1 LSSLEEVTWN
11 LDDLLAGEPTEDPQ
25 SAVTSLLEQA
35 DAAAVSF
42 AETYE
47 GKVADLDTDG
57 LRQAMEKLASISD
70 LAGRALNY
78 AHLRFA
84 ADTADPANGA
94 LLQMGSERATAIQTR
109 LIFFEL
115 EWAALD
121 DEQAE
126 AMLSGGGLDFCEHYL
141 RNERRYRD
149 HLLSEPEER
158 IITELSLT
166 GAGAWSRLFDEL
178 TSAIRVDLP
187 AASSSGG
194 GAAGQGSGGDSA
206 AAQGSAG
213 DSAAAQGSAGDS
225 AAVPGSAEPVS
236 LDIALSKL
244 ADPDREVRRTTAEAV
259 TESLQPGLRTRAYVF
274 NTLLQE
280 KSTKDRL
287 RGYPHWLATRN
298 LSNEASDESVQ
309 ALVEAVKGRYE
320 LARSW
325 YRTKAKLLGV
335 DQLAD
340 YDRMAAIATDD
351 RTIEWDEG
359 REIVQTAFDSLSP
372 RAGSVVSRFFD
383 ERWIDAPPGPDK
395 RGGAFSASTVPS
407 VHPYVMLNYT
417 DRRRDVLTLA
427 HELGHGL
434 HQTLAADR
442 GIFHQDTP
450 LTVAE
455 TASVFAEELVFGR
468 LLEAETDPASRL
480 GLLAEAV
487 EGQIAT
493 VFRQIAMN
501 QFEDRVHTARRSE
514 GELSVERFGELWYE
528 TQHELLG
535 DSVEITDGYR
545 SWWSYVPHFI
555 GSPGYVYAYSYGQ
568 LLALSVYRLYEER
581 GDEIVPG
588 YLDMLA
594 AGGSRSPEELG
605 RLVGVDLSDP
615 SFWDNGLDLV
625 AGQIE
630 AAQAAAEAVLA
641 DRA

>member
-1 LSSLEEVTWN
+1 VSALEQVRWE
-11 LDDLLAGEPTEDPQ
+11 LGDLLEGEPGDTPEERVTALLDEADKT
-25 SAVTSLLEQA
+25 SAK
-35 DAAAVSF
+35 F
-42 AETYE
+42 AESYE
-47 GKVADLDTDG
+47 GKVAELDGPG
-57 LRQAMEKLASISD
+57 LIVAMTKLADISD
-70 LAGRALNY
+70 RVGRALNY

-94 LLQMGSERATAIQTR
+94 LLQMGSERATAIQTK
-109 LIFFEL
+109 LLFFDL

-121 DEQAE
+121 DERAE
-126 AMLSGGGLDFCEHYL
+126 ELLATPGLEFCAHHL

-149 HLLSEPEER
+149 HLLSAPEER
-158 IITELSLT
+158 IATELSVT

-178 TSAIRVDLP
+178 TSAIRVDLD
-187 AASSSGG
+187 
-194 GAAGQGSGGDSA
+194 GAG
-206 AAQGSAG
+206 
-213 DSAAAQGSAGDS
+213 
-225 AAVPGSAEPVS
+225 EPVS
-236 LDIALSKL
+236 LDIALSRL
-244 ADPDREVRRTTAEAV
+244 HDPDREARRGTAEAI
-259 TESLQPGLRTRAYVF
+259 TAALEPGLRTRAYVF
-274 NTLLQE
+274 NTLLQD
-280 KSTKDRL
+280 KAIKDRL
-287 RGYPHWLATRN
+287 RSYPHWLATRN

-335 DQLAD
+335 ERLAD

-351 RTIEWDEG
+351 ATIEWEQG
-359 REIVQTAFDSLSP
+359 RGIVQEAFDSLSP
-372 RAGSVVSRFFD
+372 EAGRVVERFFED
-383 ERWIDAPPGPDK
+383 RWIDAPPAPDK
-395 RGGAFSASTVPS
+395 RGGAFSASTVPA

-434 HQTLAADR
+434 HQALAAKR

-468 LLEAETDPASRL
+468 LLEAERDPASRL
-480 GLLAEAV
+480 GLLSEAV

-501 QFEDRVHTARRSE
+501 QFEDRVHTARRAE
-514 GELSVERFGELWYE
+514 GELGVERFGELWAE
-528 TQHELLG
+528 TQAELLG
-535 DSVEITDGYR
+535 DSVEITEGYR

-555 GSPGYVYAYSYGQ
+555 GSPGYVSASSYGQ

-588 YLDMLA
+588 YLEMLS

-605 RLVGVDLSDP
+605 RLVGVALADP
-615 SFWDNGLDLV
+615 AFWDRGLDLV

-630 AAQAAAEAVLA
+630 AARAAADEVLA
-641 DRA
+641 ERD

>member
-1 LSSLEEVTWN
+1 MSPLEQVTWN
-11 LDDLLAGEPTEDPQ
+11 LDDLLAGQSADDPKL
-25 SAVTSLLEQA
+25 AVTSLLEKA
-35 DAAAVSF
+35 DREAEAFAAA
-42 AETYE
+42 YE
-47 GKVADLDTDG
+47 GKVAGLDPAG
-57 LRQAMEKLASISD
+57 LKQAMEKLAEISD

-84 ADTADPANGA
+84 ADTADPENGA
-94 LLQMGSERATAIQTR
+94 LLQMGSEKATAIQTR

-126 AMLSGGGLDFCEHYL
+126 KMLSGDGLEFCEHHL

-158 IITELSLT
+158 IVTELSVT

-187 AASSSGG
+187 PAASETGTDSDTASDADTGP
-194 GAAGQGSGGDSA
+194 GSGSDGNS
-206 AAQGSAG
+206 G
-213 DSAAAQGSAGDS
+213 
-225 AAVPGSAEPVS
+225 EPVS
-236 LDIALSKL
+236 LDIALSRL

-259 TESLQPGLRTRAYVF
+259 TEALQPGIRTRAYVF

-280 KSTKDRL
+280 KSIKDRL
-287 RGYPHWLATRN
+287 RSYPHWLATRN

-309 ALVEAVKGRYE
+309 ALVEAVKGRYG

-325 YRTKAKLLGV
+325 YRTKAKLLGIER
-335 DQLAD
+335 LAD

-351 RTIEWDEG
+351 RKIEWEEG
-359 REIVQTAFDSLSP
+359 REIVQSSFDSLSP
-372 RAGSVVSRFFD
+372 RAGEVVGRFFD
-383 ERWIDAPPGPDK
+383 ERWIDAPPAPDK

-434 HQTLAADR
+434 HQSLAAGR

-468 LLEAETDPASRL
+468 LLDAEQDPAGRL
-480 GLLAEAV
+480 GLLSEAV

-514 GELSVERFGELWYE
+514 GELSVERFGELWFE
-528 TQHELLG
+528 TQSELLG

-588 YLDMLA
+588 YLEMLA

-605 RLVGVDLSDP
+605 AMVGVDLADP

-625 AGQIE
+625 AGQID
-630 AAQAAAEAVLA
+630 AAQQAAEAVLA
-641 DRA
+641 DRN

>member
-1 LSSLEEVTWN
+1 MSSLEEVTWQ
-11 LDDLLAGEPTEDPQ
+11 LDDLLAGESTEDPQ
-25 SAVTSLLEQA
+25 AAVVSLLEQA
-35 DAAAVSF
+35 DEAAQAF
-42 AETYE
+42 AGEYE
-47 GKVADLDTDG
+47 GKVGGLDSDG
-57 LRQAMEKLASISD
+57 LRLAMEKLAAISE

-126 AMLSGGGLDFCEHYL
+126 AMLSGEGLDFCEHYL

-149 HLLSEPEER
+149 HLLSQPEER
-158 IITELSLT
+158 IMTELSVT

-187 AASSSGG
+187 SG
-194 GAAGQGSGGDSA
+194 D
-206 AAQGSAG
+206 
-213 DSAAAQGSAGDS
+213 
-225 AAVPGSAEPVS
+225 EPVS
-236 LDIALSKL
+236 LDIALSGL
-244 ADPDREVRRTTAEAV
+244 ADPDREVRRETAEAV

-280 KSTKDRL
+280 KSTRDRL

-320 LARSW
+320 MARSW

-335 DQLAD
+335 ERLAD

-351 RTIEWDEG
+351 QKIEWDEG
-359 REIVQTAFDSLSP
+359 RQIVQTAFDSLSP

-442 GIFHQDTP
+442 GVFHQDTP

-468 LLEAETDPASRL
+468 LLEAEQDPASRL

-528 TQHELLG
+528 TQFELLG

-588 YLDMLA
+588 YLEMLA
-594 AGGSRSPEELG
+594 SGGSRSPEELG
-605 RLVGVDLSDP
+605 ALVGVDLTDP

-630 AAQAAAEAVLA
+630 AAQAAADAVLNQS
-641 DRA
+641 DS

>member
-1 LSSLEEVTWN
+1 MSTLEQVTWQ
-11 LDDLLAGEPTEDPQ
+11 LDDLLTGESSGDPQ
-25 SAVTSLLEQA
+25 VAVTSLLEKA
-35 DAAAVSF
+35 DAAAGAF
-42 AETYE
+42 AERYE
-47 GKVADLDTDG
+47 GKVGDLDSAG
-57 LRQAMEKLASISD
+57 LREAMEELALISD

-115 EWAALD
+115 AWAALE

-126 AMLSGGGLDFCEHYL
+126 AMLSGEGLEFCEHYL

-158 IITELSLT
+158 IATELSVT

-178 TSAIRVDLP
+178 TSAIRVELP
-187 AASSSGG
+187 PTASDTS
-194 GAAGQGSGGDSA
+194 ADTGSD
-206 AAQGSAG
+206 
-213 DSAAAQGSAGDS
+213 
-225 AAVPGSAEPVS
+225 EPVS
-236 LDIALSKL
+236 LDIALSRL

-259 TESLQPGLRTRAYVF
+259 TESLQPGLRTRGYVF

-280 KSTKDRL
+280 KSIKDRL

-309 ALVEAVKGRYE
+309 ALVEAVKGRYD

-325 YRTKAKLLGV
+325 YRTKAKLLGI
-335 DQLAD
+335 DRLAD
-340 YDRMAAIATDD
+340 YDRMAAIATDAAK
-351 RTIEWDEG
+351 IEWDEG
-359 REIVQTAFDSLSP
+359 RQIVQSAFDSLSP
-372 RAGSVVSRFFD
+372 RAGDVVGRFFD

-434 HQTLAADR
+434 HQTLAAER
-442 GIFHQDTP
+442 GVFHQDTP

-468 LLEAETDPASRL
+468 LLEAEQDPASRL

-501 QFEDRVHTARRSE
+501 QFEDQVHTARRSE
-514 GELSVERFGELWYE
+514 GELSVERFGELWFE

-535 DSVEITDGYR
+535 DSVEITEGYR

-594 AGGSRSPEELG
+594 SGGSRSPEELG
-605 RLVGVDLSDP
+605 AMVGVDLADP

-630 AAQAAAEAVLA
+630 AAQEAAEVVLSDSA
-641 DRA
+641 D